1 MEEIN
6 NLLKEKRFIYTYNL
20 KIATELNQNTNI
32 KYYKGCITKI
42 ENCISI
48 LNQ

>member
-1 MEEIN
+1 MEELK
-6 NLLKEKRFIYTYNL
+6 NLLKEKRFIYNYNL
-20 KIATELNQNTNI
+20 KIAIELNQKTNI
-32 KYYKGCITKI
+32 NYYKGCITKI